1 MKDSHK
7 IPADLWPVFIDSVKD
22 SEGFS
27 DTAYQDSRGYWTIGY
42 GHRLGDRKPGPGE
55 YSKKYLETLLRLDLH
70 EAEIH
75 AQSLVRRHDLELS
88 NVRFTVLIEMVF
100 IIGLTGV
107 SKFIQFFAALKEEAW
122 VAACFEMRHNTTGEE
137 SPWYK
142 EEPER
147 VNKLCNR
154 LLTDS
159 F

>member
-1 MKDSHK
+1 MKDSPK
-7 IPADLWPVFIDSVKD
+7 ISAILWPIFINSVKD

-42 GHRLGDRKPGPGE
+42 GHRLERKPEPGE
-55 YSKKYLETLLRLDLH
+55 YSKIYLETQLRLDLFD
-70 EAEIH
+70 AEGL
-75 AQSLVRRHDLELS
+75 AQKIIRREDIELS
-88 NVRFTVLIEMVF
+88 NVRYTVLIEMVF
-100 IIGLTGV
+100 ILGYTGA
-107 SKFIQFFAALKEEAW
+107 SKFKRFFVAIALQDW
-122 VAACFEMRHNTTGEE
+122 IAACFEMRHDTTGEA

-154 LLTDS
+154 LLTDN

>member
-1 MKDSHK
+1 MKDSPK
-7 IPADLWPVFIDSVKD
+7 IPEDLWPVFINSVKD

-42 GHRLGDRKPGPGE
+42 GHRLGDRKPEPGE

-70 EAEIH
+70 EAERH
-75 AQSLVRRHDLELS
+75 AKSLVRRKNLALS
-88 NVRFTVLIEMVF
+88 DIRFTVLVEMVF
-100 IIGLTGV
+100 ILGYTGV
-107 SKFIQFFAALKEEAW
+107 SKFLQFFITLQLKDW
-122 VAACFEMRHNTTGEE
+122 VAACFEMRHTAAGET

-154 LLTDS
+154 LLTDN